1 MLFFYF
7 MKMQSKSSDFFKAW
21 QDAVKGYFLFIGVTS
36 MAAGYTPTA
45 FAEAKSAPLPERG
58 AEDGIQRREQPAVL
72 ESVSRCVGYIGGRI
86 PGACSGV
93 EHRARALRGDV
104 GELPKCC

>member
-1 MLFFYF
+1 

-21 QDAVKGYFLFIGVTS
+21 QDAVKGYFLFIGGTS
-36 MAAGYTPTA
+36 IAAGYTPTA

-58 AEDGIQRREQPAVL
+58 AEDGIQRREQPSMF

-104 GELPKCC
+104 GKQPKCC